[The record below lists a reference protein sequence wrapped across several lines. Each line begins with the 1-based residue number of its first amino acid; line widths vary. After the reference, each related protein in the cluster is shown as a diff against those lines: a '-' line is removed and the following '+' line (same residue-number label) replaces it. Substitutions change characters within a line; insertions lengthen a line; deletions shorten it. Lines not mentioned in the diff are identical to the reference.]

1 MFISSST
8 MLTIFGGRRKDL
20 ETVLTEERFPEGWEP
35 RILER
40 KGLTMAKF
48 NRVAL
53 KVEFGINEKVRVA
66 PAADAASP
74 SSAEGK

>member
-8 MLTIFGGRRKDL
+8 MLTIFGGRQKDL
-20 ETVLTEERFPEGWEP
+20 EIVLTEERFPEGWEP

-40 KGLTMAKF
+40 MGLTMAAF

-53 KVEFGINEKVRVA
+53 KVEFGINEKKV
-66 PAADAASP
+66 
-74 SSAEGK
+74 